1 MNQPPSVSVLMP
13 VFNGGQYLKEA
24 VESILNQSF
33 TQFELLIIDDGS
45 IDDSLK
51 ILQQYAESD
60 RRIRLWSRE
69 NRGLVQT
76 LNELIEMARSPFLA
90 RMDADDV
97 ALPDRLLHQVQKLER
112 QPNLLCVG
120 GAYDMVDQQGEWL
133 LHVSPALQND
143 EIQQRLLSGSSPIQH
158 SCAMMRRSAVLQ
170 VGGYDPATFPA
181 EDLDLWLRL
190 GELGELANL
199 QETILKYRVHT
210 ASITSKRLKQHS
222 QTVRKVCEQAWQRR
236 GLKNLPHCEK
246 VEQRYQQLMLRCGW
260 QAFLNRQREAAV
272 SYGVRAVQALPLDLE
287 SWRLLVCAAI
297 KPFPKGDLV

>member
-1 MNQPPSVSVLMP
+1 MNQSPIVSVLMP
-13 VFNGGQYLKEA
+13 VFNGGHYLEEA

-33 TQFELLIIDDGS
+33 TQFELLIINDGS
-45 IDDSLK
+45 TDDSLK

-69 NRGLVQT
+69 NRGLVRT
-76 LNELIEMARSPFLA
+76 LNELIEMASGRFLA

-97 ALPDRLLHQVQKLER
+97 ALPDRLLRQVQQLEN

-120 GAYDMVDQQGEWL
+120 GAYDMVDHQGEWL
-133 LHVSPALQND
+133 LHVSPVLQNN
-143 EIQQRLLSGSSPIQH
+143 EIQQRLLSGNSPIQH
-158 SCAMMRRSAVLQ
+158 SCAMMRRSAVRQ

-199 QETILKYRVHT
+199 EETILKYRVHT

-236 GLKNLPHCEK
+236 GLKDPPRCEK

-297 KPFPKGDLV
+297 KPFPKGDSV

>member
-1 MNQPPSVSVLMP
+1 MP
-13 VFNGGQYLKEA
+13 VFNGGHYLKEA

-76 LNELIEMARSPFLA
+76 LNELIEMARGPFLA

-97 ALPDRLLHQVQKLER
+97 ALPDRLLHQVQKLES

-170 VGGYDPATFPA
+170 VGGYDPAAFPA

-236 GLKNLPHCEK
+236 GLKDLPRCEK